1 MGDDLTIDNG
11 THAIGDI
18 VFPVLFRA
26 LTFFFRFLQQH
37 LLHPDVS
44 NLHGSSVFAL
54 SIPALTLVFIIK
66 VCSVDIALFRVHG
79 GGKMLLFL
87 QGIWNGLKLLAHLLL
102 LLYERLFHF
111 RLQSDGNMVSAVK
124 HVLGD
129 GIFEVTANDMI

>member
-1 MGDDLTIDNG
+1 
-11 THAIGDI
+11 
-18 VFPVLFRA
+18 
-26 LTFFFRFLQQH
+26 
-37 LLHPDVS
+37 
-44 NLHGSSVFAL
+44 
-54 SIPALTLVFIIK
+54 
-66 VCSVDIALFRVHG
+66 
-79 GGKMLLFL
+79 MLLFL